1 MRTTKARWSYF
12 LATLVLVLAA
22 SPTQAGFIEVSQESS
37 PGAGDFLSNTLGFI
51 QTYDYASGTAADFY
65 NYSGFSYN
73 GTDPVAVSNTLQYF
87 FVEASDGLSF
97 FQVVDSRHDGSGGF
111 VITRS
116 SFFGNATS
124 ILVGDE
130 PGNAFLTT
138 GDTVLNGVFFW
149 QPCCTDG
156 AAVGPLEDEWG
167 VLTQIFPNS
176 ENVDGLQAVS
186 SDGGTIGLDETPYR
200 RILFRPVPEP
210 ASITMMGGAL
220 LIGAIALRRRRKN
233 QA

>member
-1 MRTTKARWSYF
+1 MITTNARWSYL
-12 LATLVLVLAA
+12 LALLVLALPLSPA
-22 SPTQAGFIEVSQESS
+22 SAGFIEVSQESA
-37 PGAGDFLSNTLGFI
+37 PGAGDFLSNPLGVIESFE
-51 QTYDYASGTAADFY
+51 YAGTAADFY
-65 NYSGFSYN
+65 DYGFFSYN
-73 GTDPVAVSNTLQYF
+73 GSNPPATSNTLQYF
-87 FVEASDGLSF
+87 FVQATDGLGF
-97 FQVVDSRHDGSGGF
+97 FQVVDSRFDGSGGF
-111 VITRS
+111 VVTRS
-116 SFFGNATS
+116 TFFGDPVNL
-124 ILVGDE
+124 LVADDS
-130 PGNAFLTT
+130 NNVSLAS

-156 AAVGPLEDEWG
+156 AAVGPLEDNWG

-186 SDGGTIGLDETPYR
+186 SDGGTIALDDTPYR

-210 ASITMMGGAL
+210 GSITMMGGAL